1 MLDKLKEFRV
11 FLNKIDDLEKRE
23 KLEKIL
29 LFISENFPQ
38 LNKEIK
44 WNQPMFTHHGTYI
57 IGFST
62 AKNHI
67 AISPESV
74 TLDKF
79 QEDIKK
85 AGYSSSKMIFRI
97 NWTDEVDY
105 DLLEKMIAFNIEDKK
120 DMSKFWR

>member
-1 MLDKLKEFRV
+1 MVDKLKEFRV
-11 FLNKIDDLEKRE
+11 FLNNIDDLEKRG
-23 KLEKIL
+23 KLENIL

-62 AKNHI
+62 AKKHI

-85 AGYSSSKMIFRI
+85 AGYTSSKMIFRI
-97 NWTDEVDY
+97 KWTDKVDY
-105 DLLEKMIAFNIEDKK
+105 DLLEKIIVFNIEDKK
-120 DMSKFWR
+120 DYNKFWR